1 MIVLDVNVLLAAFR
15 ADHAHHPLA
24 RPWLESTLSSGTPI
38 LVPDFAWVGFVR
50 LVTNIHIFEVP
61 STPAEAFEFVDS
73 ICSMPSYT
81 GIPGLS
87 DGLTAFRELVLES
100 DAWGNLIPDAYLA
113 SVARAHAA
121 PIASFDRDFRRFDGV
136 EIIVPGA

>member
-1 MIVLDVNVLLAAFR
+1 VIVLDVNVLVAAFR

-24 RPWLESTLSSGTPI
+24 RPWLESSLSSGTPI

-50 LVTNIHIFEVP
+50 LVTNNHIFEVP
-61 STPAEAFEFVDS
+61 STPTESFEFVDAV
-73 ICSMPSYT
+73 CGTPSYV

-87 DGLTAFRELVLES
+87 GGLTAFRELVLES